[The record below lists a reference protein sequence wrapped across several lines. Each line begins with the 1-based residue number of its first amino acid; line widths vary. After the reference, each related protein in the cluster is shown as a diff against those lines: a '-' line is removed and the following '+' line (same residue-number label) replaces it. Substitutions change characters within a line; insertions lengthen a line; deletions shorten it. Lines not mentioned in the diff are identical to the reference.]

1 MLRGAVNLRELE
13 ELAQPPVTTETT
25 FGYYRSGANDEVTLR
40 DNQLAF
46 QRWQLRPRLLVDVA
60 IVSTTVTLFGRTLAS
75 PVLVAPMAAQRM
87 AHTDGELGTA
97 RAAAA
102 AGCGFCLSTLSTHR
116 LEDVAACA
124 TGVQWFQ
131 LYVFRTR
138 SVTEALVRRAQA
150 AGFKALVVTVDTPRL
165 GRREADERQKFQLA
179 QGIRFENLV
188 EYSSVQQTTVADA
201 DGSGI
206 ASYFVQEM
214 DPALTWSLIAWLRTI
229 TTLPILVKGI
239 LTPEDALEAVR
250 AGVSGICVS
259 NHGGRQLD
267 GVSSAI
273 DALPAIVKA
282 VRGRIPVL
290 MDGGIRR
297 GTDVLKALALGA
309 SAVMVGR
316 PCLWALALDG
326 QAGVE
331 AALRMLNEEIRLAM
345 ALCGVRALPL
355 SRRTSLV
362 QPAPWAKL

>member
-1 MLRGAVNLRELE
+1 MLRGALNLRELE
-13 ELAQPPVTTETT
+13 QLAQPPVTTGAT
-25 FGYYRSGANDEVTLR
+25 FGYYRSGANDEFTLR
-40 DNQLAF
+40 DNQAAF
-46 QRWQLRPRLLVDVA
+46 QRWQLRPRLLVDVSR
-60 IVSTTVTLFGRTLAS
+60 VSTSVSLFGRTLAS
-75 PVLVAPMAAQRM
+75 PILVAPMAAQRM
-87 AHTDGELGTA
+87 AHTDGELGMS

-102 AGCGFCLSTLSTHR
+102 AGCGFCLSTLSTSR
-116 LEDVAACA
+116 LEDVSSC
-124 TGVQWFQ
+124 GGMQWFQ

-150 AGFKALVVTVDTPRL
+150 AGFKALVVTVDAPLL
-165 GRREADERQKFQLA
+165 GRREADERQKFQLSA
-179 QGIRFENLV
+179 GIRFENLV
-188 EYSSVQQTTVADA
+188 EYASVKQTTVADA

-214 DPALTWSLIAWLRTI
+214 DPALTWSLIAWLKTI

-273 DALPAIVKA
+273 DALPAIAKA
-282 VRGRIPVL
+282 VRGRVVIL
-290 MDGGIRR
+290 LDGGIRR

-309 SAVMVGR
+309 SAVMLGR

-331 AALRMLNEEIRLAM
+331 AALRMLNEELRLAM
-345 ALCGVRALPL
+345 ALCGVTSLPL
-355 SRRTSLV
+355 SQRTPLV